1 MTLNQF
7 EMNKTIYKY
16 LFAGLLLTSAVGCE
30 KSITLNPTHSASL
43 ENAFVKMDDYDR
55 AISAVYNSMRGV
67 GYYGRNLSVLPD
79 MAADNLV
86 QTSESLVNFLQI
98 TDWSYT
104 PQDGTVAE
112 TWLGCYSIINN
123 ANIIINNIDKLVVP
137 ANQKQANRIKGQA
150 LAARA
155 LVHFDL
161 LRYFGENFDRN
172 STALGIFYKKTSV
185 LEESP
190 AATKPSRQTVKENYD
205 DIYADLN
212 TARTLLGDV
221 DVPVNSGAKNKIDLI
236 GLSAIYARV
245 ALYAKDWP
253 LAISNSTTVIN
264 ALPLASRA
272 VYPSIWKDQSNA
284 EVAFSVFYSTGEFLS
299 RLAGDVY
306 SGPNN
311 RSQFEGDPALFATFD
326 EVNDVRFGVSVTRGF
341 GTTALPARGA
351 SRFVV
356 TKHLG
361 KGAATD
367 GVVDWKAFRTGEMYL
382 IRAEAYANTPG
393 QEAAGLADLNTLRA
407 ARING
412 FVNGTETGAAL
423 TQAIAAERRKE
434 LFMEGHRWFDLKR
447 TTRTIDRGVISSP
460 TTQSQLAASR
470 REWVWPIPQ
479 GERDA
484 NSNMQQ
490 SNGYF

>member
-1 MTLNQF
+1 MKKAFL
-7 EMNKTIYKY
+7 KY
-16 LFAGLLLTSAVGCE
+16 IFTGSLLVVLAGCE

-43 ENAFVKMDDYDR
+43 ENAFKSITDFETGL
-55 AISAVYNSMRGV
+55 SAVYNSMRGV

-79 MAADNLV
+79 MSTDNLV
-86 QTSESLVNFLQI
+86 QTTESLVNFLEV
-98 TDWSYT
+98 TDWLYT
-104 PQDGTVAE
+104 AQNGTVAE
-112 TWLGCYSIINN
+112 TWLGCYGIINN
-123 ANIIINNIDKLVVP
+123 TNIIINNIDKFSTP

-172 STALGIFYKKTSV
+172 SSSLGIHYKKTSV

-190 AATKPSRQTVKENYD
+190 VATKPSRQTVKQNYD
-205 DIYADLN
+205 DMYADLN

-221 DVPVNSGAKNKIDLI
+221 DAPVNTGAKYKIDLV

-264 ALPLASRA
+264 ALPLASRT
-272 VYPSIWKDQSNA
+272 VFPSIWKDQSNS
-284 EVAFSVFYSTGEFLS
+284 EVAFAVFFSSGEFLS
-299 RLAGDVY
+299 RLAGDVF
-306 SGPNN
+306 SGPSN
-311 RSQFEGDPALFATFD
+311 RSQFEGNPTLFATFD
-326 EVNDVRFGVSVTRGF
+326 EANDIRFPISV
-341 GTTALPARGA
+341 ARGYGTLA
-351 SRFVV
+351 NPVRNSSRFVV
-356 TKHLG
+356 TKFLG
-361 KGAATD
+361 KGALTD

-382 IRAEAYANTPG
+382 IRAEAYANTSG
-393 QEAAGLADLNTLRA
+393 QEASGLADLNILRA

-412 FVNGTETGAAL
+412 FVNGSETGAAL
-423 TQAIAAERRKE
+423 INAIASERRKE

-447 TTRTIDRGVISSP
+447 TTRTIDRVAITAP
-460 TTQSQLAASR
+460 TNSILLASTR

-484 NSNMQQ
+484 NSSMQQ
-490 SNGYF
+490 STGY

>member
-1 MTLNQF
+1 MKKAFL
-7 EMNKTIYKY
+7 KY
-16 LFAGLLLTSAVGCE
+16 IFTGSLLVVLAGCE

-43 ENAFVKMDDYDR
+43 ENAFKSITDFETG
-55 AISAVYNSMRGV
+55 ISAIYNSMRGV

-79 MAADNLV
+79 MSTDNLV
-86 QTSESLVNFLQI
+86 QTTESLVNFLEV
-98 TDWSYT
+98 TDWLYT
-104 PQDGTVAE
+104 AQNGTVAE
-112 TWLGCYSIINN
+112 TWLGCYGIINN
-123 ANIIINNIDKLVVP
+123 ANIILNNIDKFSTP
-137 ANQKQANRIKGQA
+137 SNQKQANRIKGQA

-161 LRYFGENFDRN
+161 LRYFGENFDLN
-172 STALGIFYKKTSV
+172 SSSLGIHYKKTSV

-190 AATKPSRQTVKENYD
+190 VATKPSRQTVKQNYD

-212 TARTLLGDV
+212 AARTLLGDV
-221 DVPVNSGAKNKIDLI
+221 DAPVNTGAKYKIDLV

-253 LAISNSTTVIN
+253 TAISNSTSVIN
-264 ALPLASRA
+264 ALPLASRS
-272 VYPSIWKDQSNA
+272 VYPSIWRDQSNS
-284 EVAFSVFYSTGEFLS
+284 EVAFAVFFSSGEFLS

-306 SGPNN
+306 SPTTGTN
-311 RSQFEGDPALFATFD
+311 RSQFEGNPTLFAQID
-326 EVNDVRFGVSVTRGF
+326 EANDIRFPTSVTRGF
-341 GTTALPARGA
+341 STTSVVRSN
-351 SRFVV
+351 SRLVV
-356 TKHLG
+356 TKYLG
-361 KGAATD
+361 KGAALD

-382 IRAEAYANTPG
+382 IRAEAYANTAG
-393 QEAAGLADLNTLRA
+393 QEASGLADLNTLRA

-423 TQAIAAERRKE
+423 LNAIATERRKE

-447 TTRTIDRGVISSP
+447 TTRTIDRVTITAP
-460 TTQSQLAASR
+460 TNSVLLASTR

-484 NSNMQQ
+484 NSSMQQ
-490 SNGYF
+490 STGY